1 MIQDKMKVYP
11 GDSEVSLTQS
21 DFFEQDGYCN
31 HQLSINMHAGTHIDG
46 PMHLIK
52 SDTYLS
58 EIALD
63 TFVGQGVVLD
73 VSGTSEIDYKESYE
87 QLVPESCIL
96 LLHTGYSQY
105 FGQDRYFS
113 NHPALTEA
121 FAQFLI
127 RKKIKMVGLDMPSPD
142 HFPFDIHKMLF
153 EHKILIAENLI
164 NVEQLLH
171 MPTFEVIALP
181 LLIRADSAMARII
194 ARINE

>member
-1 MIQDKMKVYP
+1 MAVYP
-11 GDSEVSLTQS
+11 GDSAVSLTQS
-21 DFFEQDGYCN
+21 NYLNKDGYCN

-58 EIALD
+58 EISLN
-63 TFVGQGVVLD
+63 TFVGQGVALD
-73 VSGTSEIDYKESYE
+73 VSGMSEIDYKESYE
-87 QLVPESCIL
+87 QFVPERCIL

-113 NHPALTEA
+113 DHPALTAA

-127 RKKIKMVGLDMPSPD
+127 RKQIKMVGVDMPSPD
-142 HFPFDIHKMLF
+142 HFPFEIHKLLF
-153 EHKILIAENLI
+153 EHQILIAENLT
-164 NVEQLLH
+164 NVEQLLYI
-171 MPTFEVIALP
+171 PSFEVIALP
-181 LLIRADSAMARII
+181 LLIRADSSIARII